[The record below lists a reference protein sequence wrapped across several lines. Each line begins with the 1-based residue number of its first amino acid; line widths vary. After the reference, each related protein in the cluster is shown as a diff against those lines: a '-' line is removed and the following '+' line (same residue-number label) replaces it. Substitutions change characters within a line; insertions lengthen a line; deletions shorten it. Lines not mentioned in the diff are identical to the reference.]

1 MKGDLKKW
9 KNNPLDT
16 KFVYSNSSD
25 PARIWTWNL
34 QIRSQMPYPLGQGAF
49 LRRGQSVEKAW
60 ITLKNEKMKSIPN
73 NSFIKLLFLMLP
85 LLKLF
90 VYRAWEIKYLYLSSW
105 LFLFLVLP
113 DFLFG
118 LILRNSK
125 INPGCL
131 SRWNMW
137 EYMSPSFSFHH
148 PPWSQW

>member
-1 MKGDLKKW
+1 M
-9 KNNPLDT
+9 DT

-90 VYRAWEIKYLYLSSW
+90 VNRAWEIKYLYLSSW
-105 LFLFLVLP
+105 LFLFLFLP
-113 DFLFG
+113 DFLFS
-118 LILRNSK
+118 LMLQNSK
-125 INPGCL
+125 INLDVFPDGICENICL
-131 SRWNMW
+131 LHFPFIILHDHSGSILNQ
-137 EYMSPSFSFHH
+137 F
-148 PPWSQW
+148 PW